1 MIRFDFHGKRVL
13 VTGGTQGIGL
23 GIAEAFADSGAD
35 VIVTGTRAGAGEY
48 PDDLSRFAYAQACL
62 DRPADRAALVEAAGA
77 IDILVN
83 NAGQAHPD
91 EYSMEG
97 YGRVIEVNLNA
108 AAELCYLFHPV
119 LRDRGG
125 AIVNVGSCASFIAIG
140 HAPAYTA
147 SKTGLLGFTRA
158 VADQWARDGVRV
170 NMIAP
175 GFIETRMTAG
185 VRADERKAGNT
196 LRAIPLRRFG
206 TPAEVAAAAL
216 FLASPEASYITGQ
229 SLVIDGGLMLR

>member
-1 MIRFDFHGKRVL
+1 MVRFDFQGKRVL

-23 GIAEAFADSGAD
+23 GIAAAFADAGAE
-35 VIVTGTRAGAGEY
+35 VIVSGTRVNVGDY
-48 PDDLSRFAYAQACL
+48 DDDLSCFTYVHARL
-62 DRPADRAALVEAAGA
+62 DQSGDRAALVEAAGA

-83 NAGQAHPD
+83 NAGQSHAD

-119 LRDRGG
+119 LRERGG
-125 AIVNVGSCASFIAIG
+125 TIVNVGSCASFIAIG
-140 HAPAYTA
+140 YAPAYTT

-170 NMIAP
+170 NMVAP
-175 GFIETRMTAG
+175 GFIETRMTAE

-196 LRAIPLRRFG
+196 LRAIPVRRFG
-206 TPAEVAAAAL
+206 TPPEVAAATL
-216 FLASPEASYITGQ
+216 FLASPEAPYITGQ
-229 SLVIDGGLMLR
+229 SLVVDGGLMLR

>member
-1 MIRFDFHGKRVL
+1 MIRFDFQGKRAL

-35 VIVTGTRAGAGEY
+35 VIVTGTRASAGEY
-48 PDDLSRFAYAQACL
+48 PDDLSRFAYVQTRL
-62 DRPADRAALVEAAGA
+62 DQPADRAALVEAAGA

-108 AAELCYLFHPV
+108 AAELCYLFYPV

-140 HAPAYTA
+140 YAPAYTA

-170 NMIAP
+170 NLVAP
-175 GFIETRMTAG
+175 GFIETRMTAA

-196 LRAIPLRRFG
+196 LRAIPVRRFG

-216 FLASPEASYITGQ
+216 FLASPQASYITGQ
-229 SLVIDGGLMLR
+229 SIVVDGGLMLR

>member
-1 MIRFDFHGKRVL
+1 MIRFDFQTKRVL

-23 GIAEAFADSGAD
+23 GIAEAFAESGAN
-35 VIVTGTRAGAGEY
+35 VVVSGTRASASDYE
-48 PDDLSRFAYAQACL
+48 DDLSRFTYIRACL
-62 DRPADRAALVEAAGA
+62 DRPADRAELAKAAGA

-83 NAGQAHPD
+83 NAGQSHAD

-119 LRDRGG
+119 LQERGG
-125 AIVNVGSCASFIAIG
+125 TIVNVGSCASFIAIG
-140 HAPAYTA
+140 SAPAYTA
-147 SKTGLLGFTRA
+147 SKAGLLGFTRA
-158 VADQWARDGVRV
+158 VADQWARDGIRV
-170 NMIAP
+170 NLVAP

-185 VRADERKAGNT
+185 VRNDDRKAGNT
-196 LRAIPLRRFG
+196 LRAIPARRFG
-206 TPAEVAAAAL
+206 TPAEVAAATL

-229 SLVIDGGLMLR
+229 SIVVDGGLMLR